1 MENGRSL
8 EKMERNRLCD
18 TIRAMEK
25 EMSHVKN
32 AHAIQIKGMKHG
44 FEIDIDS
51 EKKRLESEKFLEISA
66 QSLKVKRLK
75 KDVAEKSL
83 EMEHMSK
90 KMHHQEEELAMESQ
104 SFKSQKESMLS
115 ELKSNEIHAKN
126 LLAQEKNKLE
136 ELNRLEQ

>member
-1 MENGRSL
+1 MENSRSL
-8 EKMERNRLCD
+8 EKMERNRLSD
-18 TIRAMEK
+18 TIRALEK
-25 EMSHVKN
+25 EMAHVKN
-32 AHAIQIKGMKHG
+32 SHAIQIKGMKHG
-44 FEIDIDS
+44 FEIDFDS
-51 EKKRLESEKFLEISA
+51 EKKRLESEKYLEISA

-83 EMEHMSK
+83 ELEHMSK
-90 KMHHQEEELAMESQ
+90 KMHHQEEELAMEGQ
-104 SFKSQKESMLS
+104 GFKSEKESMLA